1 MHLTVAMTVY
11 LPVWHW
17 HCTRARFTVLVS
29 CSDEFA
35 VHSCPL
41 LCLQKQGRI
50 QPVSL
55 GRAISMIFGSQVSLQ
70 VHYCKRDE
78 AYFITLL
85 WQKMDGKV
93 ALYRECCFP
102 NCSKS
107 WQKKLLSEV
116 LGGPIVPIAT
126 PRIRPFAE
134 AGCETCERIVLL
146 LIFISQQYHGNE
158 SSKVHFKLR
167 YLCVLPYVTVELRHP
182 WQV

>member
-1 MHLTVAMTVY
+1 MTVPFQAHY
-11 LPVWHW
+11 L
-17 HCTRARFTVLVS
+17 TRKNSKSLWLETGADPASKFR
-29 CSDEFA
+29 
-35 VHSCPL
+35 
-41 LCLQKQGRI
+41 GR
-50 QPVSL
+50 
-55 GRAISMIFGSQVSLQ
+55 GAISMIFGSQVSLQ

-85 WQKMDGKV
+85 WQKMDDKV

-107 WQKKLLSEV
+107 WQKKLHSEV
-116 LGGPIVPIAT
+116 LGGAIVPIAT

-146 LIFISQQYHGNE
+146 LIFISQQYRGNE

-167 YLCVLPYVTVELRHP
+167 YLCVLPHVTVELRHP
-182 WQV
+182 SQV